1 MLTDAEA
8 RNMLDSYKLFSL
20 RADLRYEKISFYK
33 KYNAA
38 GEYCEVLAR
47 QAEELLAT
55 QDNIKAV
62 VDSLAEPYRT
72 VLYLR
77 FIEGHTVEKTAEIMF
92 YSYRWLMRLQA
103 TAIREFRKAVN
114 K

>member
-1 MLTDAEA
+1 MITEKEA
-8 RNMLDSYKLFSL
+8 RNMLNSYKLLSL

-47 QAEELLAT
+47 QAKELLAAR
-55 QDNIKAV
+55 DNINAV

-72 VLYLR
+72 VLYSR
-77 FIEGHTVEKTAEIMF
+77 FIEGHLSLIH
-92 YSYRWLMRLQA
+92 
-103 TAIREFRKAVN
+103 I
-114 K
+114 

>member
-1 MLTDAEA
+1 ML
-8 RNMLDSYKLFSL
+8 NSYKLLSL

-47 QAEELLAT
+47 QAKELLAAR
-55 QDNIKAV
+55 DNINAV
-62 VDSLAEPYRT
+62 VDSLAEPHRT

-77 FIEGHTVEKTAEIMF
+77 FIEGHTVEKTVEIMF

-103 TAIREFRKAVN
+103 TAIQEFRKAVN

>member
-1 MLTDAEA
+1 MITEKEA
-8 RNMLDSYKLFSL
+8 RNMLNSYKLLSL

-38 GEYCEVLAR
+38 G
-47 QAEELLAT
+47 
-55 QDNIKAV
+55 
-62 VDSLAEPYRT
+62 EPYRT

-103 TAIREFRKAVN
+103 TAIQEFRKAVN

>member
-1 MLTDAEA
+1 ML
-8 RNMLDSYKLFSL
+8 NSYKLLSL

-38 GEYCEVLAR
+38 GEIEECTEHTGMWAR
-47 QAEELLAT
+47 QAKELLAAR
-55 QDNIKAV
+55 DNINAV

-103 TAIREFRKAVN
+103 TAIQEFRKAVN

>member
-1 MLTDAEA
+1 ML
-8 RNMLDSYKLFSL
+8 NSYKLLSL

-47 QAEELLAT
+47 QAKELLAAR
-55 QDNIKAV
+55 DNINAV

-92 YSYRWLMRLQA
+92 SQI
-103 TAIREFRKAVN
+103 AITSWTPRGKNLGHGWSRRIYP
-114 K
+114 

>member
-20 RADLRYEKISFYK
+20 RADLRYEKIRFYK

-47 QAEELLAT
+47 QAKELLAVR
-55 QDNIKAV
+55 DNIKTM

-77 FIEGHTVEKTAEIMF
+77 FIEGHSVEKTAEIMF

-103 TAIREFRKAVN
+103 TAIQEFRKAVN